1 MAEATTELHAIYLD
15 ESDDIVSVCDRVT
28 WAAAHQRLVL
38 VLPEGSNLLV
48 EYLDLVRLR
57 RTAEQLRIE
66 VGLVTHDGRI
76 AEQAR
81 ALGFPFFTSLA
92 RAEKSRRA
100 WWRGR
105 RGWHKPTRPGTV
117 IALGSEGGIKSLPD
131 DADRREMYRRMTP
144 RVTWQRWLL
153 RYLGIL
159 LFFVTLAAIFVGLA
173 YTVPGATL
181 VLRPEIAP
189 LQVSTQV
196 VADPQLETTNFSG
209 ASVPGR
215 LLVVNAEWQT
225 EVETTGMQEVPDAPA
240 RGTVVFFNL
249 LDQPVTVPAGTQ
261 VSTSSGNRVVYQV
274 ISGVEVPGVV
284 GGTAEAD
291 VVAIEPGPQ
300 GNVAANQVNQVDGS
314 LGLQLEV
321 RNIEPL
327 TGGGSR
333 TAAAVT
339 DADHERLRAQVLQY
353 LQTLAISEMEAAL
366 NEGEFLARD
375 SLRVVEIEDETYSHF
390 VGERT
395 DQVTLEIRAEL
406 HGTAVDASQANDL
419 VYLSLIEA
427 VEPGFEL
434 VPHSLRFRPG
444 EVLGVD
450 SQGRV
455 SFVMSGEGVMAARL
469 DLAEPLNV
477 IAGQKTEL
485 ALGYLNEQLPLR
497 ALPTVRVWPN
507 WLGRMPYLPVRI
519 QTEVDTGF

>member
-1 MAEATTELHAIYLD
+1 MAEATAGLHAIYLD
-15 ESDDIVSVCDRVT
+15 ETDDIVSICDRVT
-28 WAAAHQRLVL
+28 WAATHQRLVL
-38 VLPEGSNLLV
+38 VLPEGSNLLT

-57 RTAEQLRIE
+57 RTAEHLRLE
-66 VGLVTHDGRI
+66 VGLVTHDGRV

-81 ALGFPFFTSLA
+81 AVGFPVFA
-92 RAEKSRRA
+92 GREQAENNRRG

-105 RGWHKPTRPGTV
+105 RGRHRPTRPGATV
-117 IALGSEGGIKSLPD
+117 ALNRQGRIKSLPD
-131 DADRREMYRRMTP
+131 EADRREIYRRMTP

-159 LFFVTLAAIFVGLA
+159 LFFITLAAIFVGLA
-173 YTVPGATL
+173 YGVPGATL

-215 LLVVNAEWQT
+215 LLVVTAEWQA
-225 EVETTGMQEVPDAPA
+225 EVETTGVLDVPDAPA

-249 LDQPVTVPAGTQ
+249 LDQPVSVPAGAQ

-274 ISGVEVPGVV
+274 IAGVEVPGVV

-321 RNIEPL
+321 RNVEPI

-333 TAAAVT
+333 TVAAVT
-339 DADHERLRAQVLQY
+339 EADHERLRAQVLQF

-395 DQVTLEIRAEL
+395 DRVALEIRAEL

-419 VYLSLIEA
+419 VYLSLVDA

-455 SFVMSGEGVMAARL
+455 SFVMFGEGVMAARL
-469 DLAEPLNV
+469 NLADPLNA
-477 IAGQKTEL
+477 IAGQETEF

-497 ALPTVRVWPN
+497 ALPTVRIWPD
-507 WLGRMPYLPVRI
+507 WFGRMPYLPVRI